1 MGSSHISEELEPV
14 LNTTQEASANL
25 YLSFADESNDN
36 IETSELNVCQSRLV
50 YLITYRK
57 ADLKTFP
64 KRPYFTKAVIDFF
77 QRTGSIPVNYWTC
90 CFEPYQKSG
99 AHFHLAI
106 SLKRAKRW
114 KSVKDDL
121 HKFGISVHFV
131 KISWLHCSIPVVNEM

>member
-25 YLSFADESNDN
+25 YLFFADESNDN
-36 IETSELNVCQSRLV
+36 IETSELNACQSRLV
-50 YLITYRK
+50 YSITCHK

-64 KRPYFTKAVIDFF
+64 KVVIDFF
-77 QRTGSIPVNYWTC
+77 QRTGSIPINYWTC

-106 SLKRAKRW
+106 SLKRTKRW

-131 KISWLHCSIPVVNEM
+131 KISWLHCSIPVVKEM